1 MSKHCLSGFASAGEP
16 HADYAGSLYEYS
28 HRKLSYDS
36 DILNAFAGISNI
48 LFKRIED
55 NSTKEISSVYGLPVN
70 EFDWALLW
78 QANKTAHRRSGGW
91 PSWSWCGWSGGVYM
105 LLSDLKYSDLQDW
118 LSNHTWIDWITY
130 SVDGRP
136 QTCIPSD
143 CVYQRSETRWPPLT
157 HPPIVKAQPH
167 DVLSTERSYIAN
179 AQDALR
185 LQSQLVYDQAGCL
198 PLLHFASLS
207 AKFYLQVTDDLTND
221 DEPIDRSYKICDS
234 TRTPCGCIWIS
245 KLWIH
250 RPDEAY
256 DFIVLSD
263 ARSKDMK
270 MFALP
275 AIDSEREWG
284 AYHVMLVDLVSGGN
298 VVERVAVGYVYQ
310 EALDRAIEPGVK
322 WKEVWL
328 R

>member
-1 MSKHCLSGFASAGEP
+1 
-16 HADYAGSLYEYS
+16 
-28 HRKLSYDS
+28 
-36 DILNAFAGISNI
+36 
-48 LFKRIED
+48 
-55 NSTKEISSVYGLPVN
+55 
-70 EFDWALLW
+70 
-78 QANKTAHRRSGGW
+78 
-91 PSWSWCGWSGGVYM
+91 M
-105 LLSDLKYSDLQDW
+105 LLSDLKYSDLRDW

-136 QTCIPSD
+136 QTRIPSD

-167 DVLSTERSYIAN
+167 DVLSAERFYIAN

-234 TRTPCGCIWIS
+234 TKTPCGCIWIS

-250 RPDEAY
+250 RPDEA
-256 DFIVLSD
+256 
-263 ARSKDMK
+263 
-270 MFALP
+270 LP
-275 AIDSEREWG
+275 AIGSEREWG

-298 VVERVAVGYVYQ
+298 VVERVAVGHVYQ

-322 WKEVWL
+322 WKEIWL